1 MLYLDM
7 AELRELGTYLC
18 LGREIISSFIPRNR
32 RSLNGAIRSLEE
44 CCDRLVGGI

>member
-7 AELRELGTYLC
+7 VELRELGTYLC
-18 LGREIISSFIPRNR
+18 LGREIIFSFIPRNR
-32 RSLNGAIRSLEE
+32 CGPNEAIRSLEE